1 MGFLHWLALL
11 FVALRLCGVIDWPWP
26 LVLSP
31 ILVPLALSL
40 AALFAAWAAD
50 RARKRKWK

>member
-11 FVALRLCGVIDWPWP
+11 FVALRLCGVVDWPWP